1 MSIARI
7 SIVFAI
13 LSVPVTVLVHGAWV
27 VEGLPLIIFIP
38 FIAWMTSASILV
50 FSGLFLK
57 CDVCGKRP
65 TVTWQATQKV
75 NSTRDTNT
83 QKFIEFFYTPELR
96 DKKFKCVHCGS
107 EFLLGNL
114 PHRS

>member
-27 VEGLPLIIFIP
+27 VEGLPIIILIP
-38 FIAWMTSASILV
+38 FVAWVASALVLV
-50 FSGLFLK
+50 FSGLLLK

-65 TVTWQATQKV
+65 TVTWRETQEGGSKLE
-75 NSTRDTNT
+75 TTAQQT
-83 QKFIEFFYTPELR
+83 FGYFYPSELR

-107 EFLLGNL
+107 EFLLESL
-114 PHRS
+114 PRSS